1 MGVAFDGYLSNAKVC
16 IDRDQNLSCDSDEES
31 VLTNDKGQYTLPSDG
46 VDLSKYAII
55 VEVIPHQT
63 TDMAMPNATRMIQ
76 SYTFSHKA

>member
-46 VDLSKYAII
+46 VD
-55 VEVIPHQT
+55 
-63 TDMAMPNATRMIQ
+63 
-76 SYTFSHKA
+76 